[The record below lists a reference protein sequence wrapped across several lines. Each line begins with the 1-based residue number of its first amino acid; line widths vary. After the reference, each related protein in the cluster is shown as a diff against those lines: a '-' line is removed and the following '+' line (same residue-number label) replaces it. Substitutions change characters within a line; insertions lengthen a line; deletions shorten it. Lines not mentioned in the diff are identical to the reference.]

1 MRNVDVVMVRAHY
14 VYASIA
20 LISSPCVACS
30 LSRTFL
36 LCLLGVACDLLF
48 ACNALASHGSL
59 YWFALHALLGLSC
72 VFLFLLF
79 LRCLL
84 ACLVLRGAARR
95 WLPEHTRTCVCTRA
109 CTHAYIR
116 TRVVERTHA
125 LTCARE
131 RTCDVCVDLQ
141 PCLLIAGIAVE
152 CNCKK

>member
-1 MRNVDVVMVRAHY
+1 MRDVDVVMVRAHY

-20 LISSPCVACS
+20 LISSPCVACP

-36 LCLLGVACDLLF
+36 FCLFGVACDLFF
-48 ACNALASHGSL
+48 ACSALASHGRL
-59 YWFALHALLGLSC
+59 YWFALHALLGWSC
-72 VFLFLLF
+72 VCLFVFF

-84 ACLVLRGAARR
+84 ACICLRGAACR
-95 WLPEHTRTCVCTRA
+95 WQPEHTRTCVCTRA
-109 CTHAYIR
+109 CTHAYIC

-131 RTCDVCVDLQ
+131 RTCVVCVGLQ

-152 CNCKK
+152 CNCKT